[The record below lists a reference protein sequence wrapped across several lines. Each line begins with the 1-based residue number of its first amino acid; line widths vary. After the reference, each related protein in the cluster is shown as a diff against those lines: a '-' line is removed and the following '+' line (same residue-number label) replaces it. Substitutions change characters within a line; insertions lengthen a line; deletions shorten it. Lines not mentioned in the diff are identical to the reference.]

1 MGREWTETAA
11 RPTDRV
17 VVIGLGRFGA
27 SLART
32 LAQIGYEVIA
42 IDRSDRLVAELADD
56 VTLAA
61 QGDGTDEELLRSVGV
76 ERCRYG
82 IVTPGEN
89 LEASVLGTFVLKQL
103 GVPWIVAKALSP
115 LHGALLYR
123 VGADRVVSPEVD
135 AGVDLA
141 HTLSVRHVN
150 DYIPLSAAS
159 GVAKLVAP
167 ARFVNRSLSELC
179 DPFVGHLDVLLIQ
192 RGESV
197 IAHPTMGERVRAGD
211 ELLIVGTD
219 PAIDRFAN
227 PDSPLP

>member
-1 MGREWTETAA
+1 MGREWTE
-11 RPTDRV
+11 RRRDRRTGSSSS
-17 VVIGLGRFGA
+17 GLGRFGA

-42 IDRSDRLVAELADD
+42 IDQSDRLVAELADD

-61 QGDGTDEELLRSVGV
+61 QGDGTDETLLRSLGV

-167 ARFVNRSLSELC
+167 ARFVDCSL
-179 DPFVGHLDVLLIQ
+179 G
-192 RGESV
+192 
-197 IAHPTMGERVRAGD
+197 
-211 ELLIVGTD
+211 ELLRAPSSAAWT
-219 PAIDRFAN
+219 
-227 PDSPLP
+227 SC